1 MHLLPSR
8 IGSLT
13 SVLNDLW
20 RELRLE
26 LARFRRLHGRSGST
40 VSIAVMRLIGEGSL
54 IGTHEDKGTDIMD
67 LEAPYA
73 RMLQTR

>member
-26 LARFRRLHGRSGST
+26 LSAFADFT
-40 VSIAVMRLIGEGSL
+40 
-54 IGTHEDKGTDIMD
+54 ED
-67 LEAPYA
+67 LAA
-73 RMLQTR
+73 Q